1 MKYPY
6 RLSPVFIF
14 EIRQTMKLFT
24 VFFLGLTA
32 ALMAACTSHP
42 ARLAPTEV
50 TQEAKD
56 ASPPPTDEQLEPGET
71 PPFNRLK
78 ENKTLKLVRVMDGGA
93 CKNSLEGARGEF
105 LIYADPQDI
114 ERIKK
119 EKSAEIFKELE
130 SKIEDFSSH
139 ALQQAIEATNLS
151 LDPFSLGEDAE
162 QDKLARQLIKNFQA
176 AAQPAI
182 DDFQKDT
189 TLTIDVIPFSP
200 SLVFYQ
206 KGCELTQIN
215 PEES

>member
-1 MKYPY
+1 MKSSY
-6 RLSPVFIF
+6 RLCPAYFS

-24 VFFLGLTA
+24 VFFLGLSA
-32 ALMAACTSHP
+32 VLMTACTSHP

-50 TQEAKD
+50 DQEAKE
-56 ASPPPTDEQLEPGET
+56 ASPPLTGEQPEPGET
-71 PPFNRLK
+71 PPFNVLK
-78 ENKTLKLVRVMDGGA
+78 QNKTLKLVRIMDGGA

-119 EKSAEIFKELE
+119 EKPAEIFQELE

-151 LDPFSLGEDAE
+151 QDPFSLGEDAD

-182 DDFQKDT
+182 DDFQRDT

-206 KGCELTQIN
+206 KGCELTHIN
-215 PEES
+215 SDS